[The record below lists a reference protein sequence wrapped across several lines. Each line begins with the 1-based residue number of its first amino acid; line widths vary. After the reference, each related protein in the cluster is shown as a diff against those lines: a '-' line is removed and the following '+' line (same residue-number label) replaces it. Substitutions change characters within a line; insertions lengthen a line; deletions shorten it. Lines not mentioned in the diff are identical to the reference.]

1 MVARF
6 AGISKL
12 FSSTKPSVANAM
24 QVDPF
29 NNYFK
34 TKPSVGS
41 IYLLVSSV
49 VAIRNT
55 VASVGSVTKQ
65 MRFDFS

>member
-29 NNYFK
+29 NNYFN

-49 VAIRNT
+49 VAIRST
-55 VASVGSVTKQ
+55 VTSVGSVTKQ
-65 MRFDFS
+65 I

>member
-6 AGISKL
+6 AGISSL
-12 FSSTKPSVANAM
+12 FSLTKPSVANAI
-24 QVDPF
+24 QVVPF

-34 TKPSVGS
+34 TKPIVVFF
-41 IYLLVSSV
+41 YLLVSSV

-55 VASVGSVTKQ
+55 VASVGSVT
-65 MRFDFS
+65 RR

>member
-6 AGISKL
+6 AGISSL
-12 FSSTKPSVANAM
+12 FSLTKPSVANAM
-24 QVDPF
+24 QVVPF

-34 TKPSVGS
+34 TKPIVVF
-41 IYLLVSSV
+41 YLLVSSV

-55 VASVGSVTKQ
+55 VASVGSVT
-65 MRFDFS
+65 RR